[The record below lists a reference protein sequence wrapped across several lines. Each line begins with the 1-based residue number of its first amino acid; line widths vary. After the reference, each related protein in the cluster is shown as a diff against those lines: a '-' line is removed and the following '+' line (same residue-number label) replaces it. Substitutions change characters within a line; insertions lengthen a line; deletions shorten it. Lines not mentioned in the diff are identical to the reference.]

1 MPIQVGEVEA
11 LFRYPVKSMSGEPLE
26 VADLG
31 WHGLDGDRRLAF
43 RRVDD
48 RGGFPWLT
56 ASKLP
61 ELILF
66 APQRQG
72 PAVGGDLP
80 THVRTPEGEELA
92 LFGQELAEEVG
103 RRHGS
108 PVEMTH
114 LNRGIFDEASISVI
128 TSATV
133 GEIARLAAQRPDV
146 RRFRPNILM
155 ASLRS
160 VAFEEEDWVGGVLS
174 FGEANG
180 AAAISIT
187 NYDERCSMVNFDDSA
202 RAAPRCWRSSGW
214 GTTRLACTPPS
225 PGAGASGSDSRYS
238 SSRRPSVVEQG
249 PAGGATPGRR
259 GIRPLP
265 IGSPSGGR
273 DPVPRRAERR

>member
-1 MPIQVGEVEA
+1 MPIKIGEVEA
-11 LFRYPVKSMSGEPLE
+11 LFRYPVKSMAGEPLE
-26 VADLG
+26 AAELG

-56 ASKLP
+56 ATRLP

-66 APQRQG
+66 APQRRG
-72 PAVGGDLP
+72 PAAAGDLP

-92 LFGQELAEEVG
+92 LFGQELAAEVG

-133 GEIARLAAQRPDV
+133 GEVGRLAAQRPDV
-146 RRFRPNILM
+146 RRFRPNILV

-160 VAFEEEDWVGGVLS
+160 VPFEEDEWVGGVLS
-174 FGEANG
+174 FGDASE
-180 AAAISIT
+180 AAIGVT
-187 NYDERCSMVNFDDSA
+187 NRDERCSMVNFDPGSA
-202 RAAPRCWRSSGW
+202 RPAPEVLKAIVRERDNKAGVY
-214 GTTRLACTPPS
+214 GTVTRRGRLAVGQPVFFEP
-225 PGAGASGSDSRYS
+225 A
-238 SSRRPSVVEQG
+238 SRR
-249 PAGGATPGRR
+249 
-259 GIRPLP
+259 
-265 IGSPSGGR
+265 
-273 DPVPRRAERR
+273 